1 ADDAGRGGPRLA
13 APRHRDA
20 GFPDDHRDAVHV
32 LHRQRHHARDRLVR
46 ARPGPHR
53 ARPRRPPPPLRP
65 RRRAPPLLRDHRLL
79 TMPTDRLTDLKNRL
93 ALVQDLRASAAVL
106 EWDQET
112 YMPPGAAE
120 ARAHQLATL
129 KTLAHRRFTD
139 EAVGALLDGLD
150 GLVEDEF
157 DRALVRVTRRD
168 FERATKLSAEL
179 VARLPRAQAR
189 ALEASKR
196 RTSGRSWTSA
206 SSRQRPSATSAA
218 ATTRSST
225 STSRRRR
232 GPRWTPPS
240 ATSAPSSSRSSR
252 PSPRPTRRTTRS
264 STGPTTRSAS
274 GTSASTCSAPSGTT
288 SRAAARTARR
298 TRSRRRSRWT
308 TSA

>member
-1 ADDAGRGGPRLA
+1 GVGRDGGAVRAGALPRPDLYRDPGVRDGARARSRRRADDAGRGRPRLA
-13 APRHRDA
+13 APQHGDP

-46 ARPGPHR
+46 ARPCPHR

-139 EAVGALLDGLD
+139 E
-150 GLVEDEF
+150 
-157 DRALVRVTRRD
+157 
-168 FERATKLSAEL
+168 S
-179 VARLPRAQAR
+179 
-189 ALEASKR
+189 
-196 RTSGRSWTSA
+196 
-206 SSRQRPSATSAA
+206 
-218 ATTRSST
+218 
-225 STSRRRR
+225 
-232 GPRWTPPS
+232 
-240 ATSAPSSSRSSR
+240 
-252 PSPRPTRRTTRS
+252 
-264 STGPTTRSAS
+264 
-274 GTSASTCSAPSGTT
+274 
-288 SRAAARTARR
+288 
-298 TRSRRRSRWT
+298 
-308 TSA
+308 

>member
-139 EAVGALLDGLD
+139 ESVGALLDGLD

-168 FERATKLSAEL
+168 FERATKLSADL
-179 VARLPRAQAR
+179 VARLARAKAR
-189 ALEASKR
+189 ALEAWKR
-196 RTSGRSWTSA
+196 A
-206 SSRQRPSATSAA
+206 RQNDDFAHFAPHLREIVDLSIEQAEALGHE
-218 ATTRSST
+218 
-225 STSRRRR
+225 RRRYDALLDEYE
-232 GPRWTPPS
+232 PE
-240 ATSAPSSSRSSR
+240 
-252 PSPRPTRRTTRS
+252 
-264 STGPTTRSAS
+264 
-274 GTSASTCSAPSGTT
+274 
-288 SRAAARTARR
+288 AAWAK
-298 TRSRRRSRWT
+298 
-308 TSA
+308 